1 MSKEPSERKAYRKS
15 PGRQYGY
22 DYDPLRTQSDSASRS
37 GTLSTQRPDPRRT
50 RQLLRQHIL
59 AGKRPEAGD
68 EEIDAIESAE
78 QEIPYNEDLTPTT
91 PYSRRRTSV
100 RPYIAPEDGQEE
112 TEQDWEAF
120 DDDLDSVDAGLSYEE
135 SFDNHLS
142 RGSKLSNRPRGRSVA
157 ARTRNIAEETYDEE
171 TDYIE
176 EAESTPPA
184 TPRRKRR
191 KSKMSRRGLL
201 LGAGAAVVGTTAVA
215 AYELGPK
222 LPAAVNDVGTNI
234 EHQLQDAFN
243 KGVAQGAEQARREI
257 VTALDNL
264 EGFTLDGAI
273 SAARLTR
280 VAYDVFVSPIVHFG
294 STLTGDF
301 LNGMLGALKTA
312 RGWLAGAYQD
322 NASLAAIQK
331 VLESW
336 VSQVTSMPKQLD
348 AITQTDLDGAQGYLR
363 ALQTKLNEEKAKLNN
378 PSSTTNA
385 QATPKATPQ
394 ATPKAK

>member
-1 MSKEPSERKAYRKS
+1 MAKEPSERKAYRKS

-22 DYDPLRTQSDSASRS
+22 DYDPLRAQNDPASKS

-50 RQLLRQHIL
+50 RQLLRKSIL
-59 AGKRPEAGD
+59 EGKRSPEAGD
-68 EEIDAIESAE
+68 EEIDALESEYLDSE
-78 QEIPYNEDLTPTT
+78 QEPYEEVMPTT
-91 PYSRRRTSV
+91 PYSRRHPDS
-100 RPYIAPEDGQEE
+100 YQYASSDNGFEE
-112 TEQDWEAF
+112 SWQDDEEF
-120 DDDLDSVDAGLSYEE
+120 DDELAPVDEGLNYEE
-135 SFDNHLS
+135 YINTDERQSS
-142 RGSKLSNRPRGRSVA
+142 RLSNRPRGRSLV
-157 ARTRNIAEETYDEE
+157 ARTKVLPEEDYDEE
-171 TDYIE
+171 ADYE
-176 EAESTPPA
+176 EESPA
-184 TPRRKRR
+184 PRRKRR

-201 LGAGAAVVGTTAVA
+201 LGAGAVVGTAAIGA

-222 LPAAVNDVGTNI
+222 LPQAANEIGSNL
-234 EHQLQDAFN
+234 EHQLQEAFN

-294 STLTGDF
+294 SALTGDF
-301 LNGMLGALKTA
+301 LSGMLSALRTA

-322 NASLAAIQK
+322 NASLAAIQH

-336 VSQVTSMPKQLD
+336 VSQVTALPKQLD

-378 PSSTTNA
+378 PSPTPNATNA
-385 QATPKATPQ
+385 QSTPQ
-394 ATPKAK
+394 PTQQTK